1 MAAACEQARHRREE
15 ADAGATEVGEARGVS
30 RGWRRGR
37 RGRLRSRGSQRASSV
52 WGPGNGRQREADA
65 KAKNQPLSKRTTYK
79 SKPEFIKLCT
89 RFSPV
94 LISQH
99 TTSLQAGTRG
109 KVLFCVTISSTVNGH
124 ACPTVCLLS
133 GWWRSPCTSRGS
145 ASVASPRGRRH
156 SCGAPHVH
164 HTNGAPPTGGH
175 PAGRGPRTA
184 EATQPNSLA
193 GRTPPLAGRGHL
205 EPPLAAVDG
214 CTSAPLARWGSG
226 GGTRR
231 RQRGSRNGAVQYV
244 STRSSILA
252 GCRQSSSL
260 PRRGRCAQCRGS
272 AAAVASAV
280 SCCSTQHWQVAVTVP
295 LTPVR
300 GGESRRDNDDNDSE
314 PPRGAPLMCMDPACH
329 PGLPLPLP
337 DRSCRRPQ
345 RPTLSLPLAPRLPW

>member
-1 MAAACEQARHRREE
+1 MAAAFEQARHRREE

-37 RGRLRSRGSQRASSV
+37 RSRLRSRGSQRASSV
-52 WGPGNGRQREADA
+52 WGPGHGRQREADA

-89 RFSPV
+89 IVSPV

-99 TTSLQAGTRG
+99 TTPLQAGTRG

-193 GRTPPLAGRGHL
+193 GRTPPAHWRAGATWNHR
-205 EPPLAAVDG
+205 
-214 CTSAPLARWGSG
+214 
-226 GGTRR
+226 
-231 RQRGSRNGAVQYV
+231 
-244 STRSSILA
+244 
-252 GCRQSSSL
+252 
-260 PRRGRCAQCRGS
+260 
-272 AAAVASAV
+272 
-280 SCCSTQHWQVAVTVP
+280 
-295 LTPVR
+295 
-300 GGESRRDNDDNDSE
+300 
-314 PPRGAPLMCMDPACH
+314 
-329 PGLPLPLP
+329 
-337 DRSCRRPQ
+337 
-345 RPTLSLPLAPRLPW
+345 